1 MSNLKFSLLACAFM
15 FMIAFVAPKEIG
27 YRKLNWR
34 DFKGKPDSRGVA
46 LSYTQINFEANFSDG
61 KYYFVVYSQFL
72 PYKSFTTTAKEKI
85 LRHEQL
91 HFDITELMV
100 RKMRRL
106 LVGVNDQKE
115 SNNIYTQ
122 VIKEWGEMQRQ
133 YDWETNN
140 SINQE
145 QQAKWEIKISNSLN
159 NYN

>member
-1 MSNLKFSLLACAFM
+1 MKLISVLLILTAF
-15 FMIAFVAPKEIG
+15 ATPKEIG
-27 YRKLNWR
+27 YRKLNWG

-46 LSYTQINFEANFSDG
+46 LSYTQINFETNYGDG
-61 KYYFVVYSQFL
+61 KYSFVVYSQFL

-85 LRHEQL
+85 LKHEQL

-115 SNNIYTQ
+115 SNAIYAQT
-122 VIKEWGEMQRQ
+122 IKEWEETQRQ
-133 YDWETNN
+133 YDRETNN

-145 QQAKWEIKISNSLN
+145 QQAKWEMEISNSLN
-159 NYN
+159 KFN